1 MTTTPN
7 ENPMAANSDVTAD
20 SEKKVLMELRNI
32 TKNFRLGK
40 NEYVAVEDVSVKFHE
55 EEFVAI
61 VGPSGCGKSTLLRI
75 INGLMEPTK
84 GQILFKGQPQTGI
97 NMDCGMVFQAFGLLP
112 WLTVLENVELG
123 LEARAIPHS
132 QAQKKADYYIDKV
145 GLDGHED
152 AYPRE
157 LSGGM
162 KQRVGFARALAIEP
176 ELLLMDEPFSALDPL
191 TSINLREEVLDIW
204 MDPHLRTKTVIMITH
219 LIEEAVEMADRVL
232 VLSARPGRLLKE
244 VKINLPRP
252 RDRNSEAF
260 QAHVGEIFGL
270 IT

>member
-1 MTTTPN
+1 M
-7 ENPMAANSDVTAD
+7 SD
-20 SEKKVLMELRNI
+20 KKVLMELQHI
-32 TKNFRLGK
+32 SKVFPLGK
-40 NEYVAVEDVSVKFHE
+40 TEYVALDDINLTIHE
-55 EEFVAI
+55 EEFVSI

-75 INGLMEPTK
+75 INGLMNPSK
-84 GQILFKGQPQTGI
+84 GVVLYKGKPQVGI
-97 NMDCGMVFQAFGLLP
+97 NMECGMVFQAFGLLP

-123 LEARAIPHS
+123 LEARNIAPH
-132 QAQKKADYYIDKV
+132 QARKKADHYIDQV

-176 ELLLMDEPFSALDPL
+176 EILLMDEPFSALDPL

-204 MDPHLRTKTVIMITH
+204 MNPDLRTKTVVMITH

-244 VKINLPRP
+244 INISLPRP
-252 RDRNSEAF
+252 RDRNSEGF
-260 QAHVGEIFGL
+260 QAYVNEIFGL

>member
-1 MTTTPN
+1 
-7 ENPMAANSDVTAD
+7 MAD
-20 SEKKVLMELRNI
+20 KKVLMELKNI
-32 TKNFRLGK
+32 TKKFRLGQ
-40 NEYVAVEDVSVKFHE
+40 NEYVALDNVSVTIHE
-55 EEFVAI
+55 EEFVSI

-75 INGLMEPTK
+75 VNGLMNPTQGEVYYK
-84 GQILFKGQPQTGI
+84 GQLQTGI
-97 NMDCGMVFQAFGLLP
+97 NMECGMVFQAFGLMP

-123 LEARAIPHS
+123 LEARDIPKV
-132 QAQKKADYYIDKV
+132 QARKKADYYIDKV

-176 ELLLMDEPFSALDPL
+176 EMLLMDEPFSALDPL

-204 MDPHLRTKTVIMITH
+204 MDPHLRTKTVVMITH

-232 VLSARPGRLLKE
+232 VLSPRPGKLLKE
-244 VKINLPRP
+244 VNISLPRP
-252 RDRNSEAF
+252 RDRNSEGF
-260 QAHVGEIFGL
+260 QHHVNEIFAL

>member
-1 MTTTPN
+1 MVETN
-7 ENPMAANSDVTAD
+7 L
-20 SEKKVLMELRNI
+20 LMEMKNI
-32 TKNFRLGK
+32 FQTFRVGK
-40 NEYVAVEDVSVKFHE
+40 TEYLALEDVSLSIRE
-55 EEFVAI
+55 GEFVAI
-61 VGPSGCGKSTLLRI
+61 VGPSGCGKSTLLRM
-75 INGLMEPTK
+75 INGLIHPTGGEILYK
-84 GQILFKGQPQTGI
+84 GQSQTTI
-97 NMDCGMVFQAFGLLP
+97 NMECGMVFQAFALMP

-123 LEARAIPHS
+123 LEARGIGEA
-132 QAQKKADYYIDKV
+132 QARKKANYYIDKV

-204 MDPHLRTKTVIMITH
+204 NDSHLRINTVVMITH
-219 LIEEAVEMADRVL
+219 LIEEAVEMADRV
-232 VLSARPGRLLKE
+232 VVMGSKPGKILKE
-244 VKINLPRP
+244 IQVNLPRP
-252 RDRNSEAF
+252 RDRNSEGF
-260 QAHVGEIFGL
+260 HQVVGEIFSL